1 MMRCSP
7 MGAAKLVHF
16 RSPTSRQADVLWFED
31 PDQTIRQ
38 QELSPFGRCKPATD
52 CRFLN
57 PDTEK
62 PPFCSKPER
71 TSSPR
76 ESCASLPVRPRML
89 PKAAYS
95 GLAVTS
101 QHARSDRLTRGTC
114 HGYLCNISGPTVEH
128 CRRWHV
134 PRSPTDVTAQSLRRS
149 SKCGQHRRWTG

>member
-1 MMRCSP
+1 MRCSP

-62 PPFCSKPER
+62 PPLETRTNILAER
-71 TSSPR
+71 ELCLAPR
-76 ESCASLPVRPRML
+76 
-89 PKAAYS
+89 
-95 GLAVTS
+95 
-101 QHARSDRLTRGTC
+101 
-114 HGYLCNISGPTVEH
+114 
-128 CRRWHV
+128 
-134 PRSPTDVTAQSLRRS
+134 
-149 SKCGQHRRWTG
+149 